1 MTKNDFT
8 KKLKELFIGK
18 RTLKER
24 LFTALFPAL
33 ALSFILFLFG
43 PLDLSHGAKA
53 YVDYTVLE
61 ILPYSLKIWGIVF
74 VLIFLITW
82 IPGGKL
88 HVWLSSLAAGLA
100 AAFYIQGN
108 WLNIDL
114 GALDGT
120 AVEWQKYGDN
130 ALIGLALFA
139 AIVLIPFLIHFFSRK
154 IWKGYVIFTSLLLVI
169 MQLIPLCMT
178 LYEEYQDKPDSSLH
192 YIVSKD
198 KEYVLGKENIVVFL
212 LDYTG
217 PLEMAALLDKYPE
230 ALDPFND
237 FLCFDNFNTEYIG
250 TFPAA
255 AYLLTH
261 QPFERD
267 IPYSKW
273 FEKVW
278 HAEET
283 ESFYSQLHE
292 AGWTTRIFHNTRMA
306 AGKLV
311 NEYGKFDNIERVDAP
326 REFTINSSTYRKL
339 IKLSFYRY
347 FPLIMK
353 APFWLYT
360 EDINGMKILSENEQT
375 WNRYKSLQKYLDQ
388 RLSVGDEER
397 VYVTYHY
404 AGSHAPFNLDETGK
418 EAVRVAALEDQLA
431 GHFYVISEYIQQMKD
446 YHIYDSSTIIIMT
459 DHGNFKYPHS
469 IFYIKPAG
477 QRQDEMTYNHAPVSQ
492 SEYMETI
499 AQLAGLE
506 KGQFGRS
513 VFDVPED
520 EERMRCSSVRWMNPE
535 LPEIPGK
542 VSNATKDYC
551 YIGDSDTVH
560 QMIMNEEFETEPL
573 KYPFF

>member
-1 MTKNDFT
+1 MTKKDFI

-18 RTLKER
+18 RTLKDR
-24 LFTALFPAL
+24 LLTALFPAMS
-33 ALSFILFLFG
+33 LSFILFLFG

-53 YVDYTVLE
+53 YVDYTILE
-61 ILPYSLKIWGIVF
+61 ILPFTLKTWGIIF
-74 VLIFLITW
+74 TAMFLISW

-88 HVWLSSLAAGLA
+88 HVWISSLFAGLA

-120 AVEWQKYGDN
+120 AVEWQNYGDN
-130 ALIGLALFA
+130 ALIGLVIFS
-139 AIVLIPFLIHFFSRK
+139 AIVLIPFIIHFFSRK

-169 MQLIPLCMT
+169 MQLIPLGMT
-178 LYEEYQDKPDSSLH
+178 LYQEYQERPDSSAH

-198 KEYVLGKENIVVFL
+198 KEYVLGKENIVVFI

-217 PLEMAALLDKYPE
+217 PQEMTALLEKYPE

-237 FLCFDNFNTEYIG
+237 FLCFDNYNTEYVG

-261 QPFERD
+261 QPFDPD

-273 FEKVW
+273 FENIW

-283 ESFYSQLHE
+283 ESFYSQIKE
-292 AGWTTRIFHNTRMA
+292 AGWTTRIFNNTKMA
-306 AGKLV
+306 AGKLG
-311 NEYGKFDNIERVDAP
+311 NEYGKFDNIELVNTP
-326 REFTINSSTYRKL
+326 REYSIDKSKYRKL

-360 EDINGMKILSENEQT
+360 DEIDGMKILSENEQT

-397 VYVTYHY
+397 VYITYHY
-404 AGSHAPFNLDETGK
+404 AGSHAPFRLDETGK
-418 EAVRVAALEDQLA
+418 EAVMVASQADQLA

-446 YHIYDSSTIIIMT
+446 YQIYDSSTIIITT
-459 DHGNFKYPHS
+459 DHGNFEYPHS

-477 QRQDEMTYNHAPVSQ
+477 QRQEGMTYNHAPVSQ
-492 SEYMETI
+492 SEFMETI
-499 AQLAGLE
+499 AELAGLE

-513 VFDVPED
+513 VYDIPED
-520 EERMRCSSVRWMNPE
+520 EERMRCTSVRWLDPE
-535 LPEIPGK
+535 LPEKSGK
-542 VSNATKDYC
+542 ATNALKEYC
-551 YIGDSDTVH
+551 YTGDTDTLH
-560 QMIMNEEFETEPL
+560 EMIINGEYKNSPL